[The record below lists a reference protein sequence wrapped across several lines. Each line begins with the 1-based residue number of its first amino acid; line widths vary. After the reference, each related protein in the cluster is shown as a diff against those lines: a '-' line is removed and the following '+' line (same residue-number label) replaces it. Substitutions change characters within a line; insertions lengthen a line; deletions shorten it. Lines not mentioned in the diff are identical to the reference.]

1 MFEAFEFVF
10 KGFEFKFK
18 GFEYTFQ
25 SLKYKTQLGVL
36 RRMLECEGMGYG
48 LYNLQAMHFC

>member
-10 KGFEFKFK
+10 KGFEFKFE

-25 SLKYKTQLGVL
+25 SLKYKTERADL
-36 RRMLECEGMGYG
+36 RMMLECEGMGYG